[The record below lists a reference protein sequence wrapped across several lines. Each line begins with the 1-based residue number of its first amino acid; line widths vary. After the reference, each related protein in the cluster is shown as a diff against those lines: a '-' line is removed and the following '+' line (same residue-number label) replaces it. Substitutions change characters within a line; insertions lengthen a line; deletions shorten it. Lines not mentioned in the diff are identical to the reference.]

1 MSRPPCDCVSCCDP
15 DWPAALRIPSA
26 NPTGAG
32 VAGEYQQGAATRY
45 YPHRI
50 PGGGL
55 GTPLASNF
63 KKDTLLT

>member
-1 MSRPPCDCVSCCDP
+1 LARCGADSTP
-15 DWPAALRIPSA
+15 A

>member
-1 MSRPPCDCVSCCDP
+1 VRC
-15 DWPAALRIPSA
+15 ALQAA
-26 NPTGAG
+26 NPTGTG
-32 VAGEYQQGAATRY
+32 VAGEYQQSAATRY